1 MKLGIVGLPNVG
13 KSTLF
18 NAITNT
24 KHAQAA
30 NYPFCTIE
38 PNTGIVPV
46 PDKRL
51 DKLCEIWEPDKK
63 TNAVVEFV
71 DIAGLVRGASK
82 GAGLGN
88 KFLGHIRECDAI
100 VHVVRCF
107 DDDNIVHVV
116 DDVNVPVG
124 VDPEGDIDAIDMEL
138 ILSDLEMVQNRI
150 ARQTKA
156 AKTGNK
162 DAKAEL
168 AWLEPLAAWLGEG
181 KSARTFAFDEEDEA
195 QTLARR
201 EMGLLSAKP
210 IIYACNMGEDD
221 LMNGIENNKYFPL
234 VKARA
239 EAEGAGA
246 IPICAK
252 TEEDIA
258 EYSPEEKA
266 AFLAEMG
273 IEASGLDNLI
283 AASYSLLGLI
293 SFLTDGKKECRAWT
307 IKRGTKAPQA
317 AGKIHSDFERGFIRA
332 EVCNFDTLMECGGK
346 MSEVKARGL
355 YRSEGKEYV
364 VQDGD
369 IIEFLF
375 NV

>member
-24 KHAQAA
+24 KNAQAA

-51 DKLCEIWEPDKK
+51 DKLCEIWDPDKK
-63 TNAVVEFV
+63 TNAVIEFV
-71 DIAGLVRGASK
+71 DIAGLVRGAAK

-100 VHVVRCF
+100 VHMVRCF
-107 DDDNIVHVV
+107 DDENIVHVV

-138 ILSDLEMVQNRI
+138 ILSDLEVIQNRI
-150 ARQTKA
+150 TRQTKA

-162 DAKAEL
+162 AAKAEIE
-168 AWLEPLAAWLGEG
+168 WLEPLAAWLGEG
-181 KSARTFAFDEEDEA
+181 KSARTFEFDESDET
-195 QTLARR
+195 QVLALR
-201 EMGLLSAKP
+201 EIGLLSAKP

-221 LMNGIENNKYFPL
+221 LMNGIENNKYYPL
-234 VKARA
+234 VLARA
-239 EAEGAGA
+239 KVEGAEA

-252 TEEDIA
+252 TEVRYRRL
-258 EYSPEEKA
+258 YSRRKGRVP
-266 AFLAEMG
+266 G
-273 IEASGLDNLI
+273 
-283 AASYSLLGLI
+283 
-293 SFLTDGKKECRAWT
+293 
-307 IKRGTKAPQA
+307 
-317 AGKIHSDFERGFIRA
+317 
-332 EVCNFDTLMECGGK
+332 
-346 MSEVKARGL
+346 
-355 YRSEGKEYV
+355 
-364 VQDGD
+364 
-369 IIEFLF
+369 
-375 NV
+375 

>member
-63 TNAVVEFV
+63 TNAVIEFV

-239 EAEGAGA
+239 EDEGAGA

>member
-63 TNAVVEFV
+63 TNAVIEFV

-181 KSARTFAFDEEDEA
+181 KSARTFSFDEDDDA
-195 QTLARR
+195 QVLALR
-201 EMGLLSAKP
+201 EIGLLSAKP

-239 EAEGAGA
+239 DAEGAEA

-258 EYSPEEKA
+258 EYTPEEKA
-266 AFLAEMG
+266 EFLAEMG

-307 IKRGTKAPQA
+307 IKKGTKAPQA

>member
-30 NYPFCTIE
+30 NYPSCTIE

-63 TNAVVEFV
+63 TNAVIEFV

>member
-63 TNAVVEFV
+63 TNAVSEFV

-88 KFLGHIRECDAI
+88 KFLGNIRECDAI

-181 KSARTFAFDEEDEA
+181 KSARTFAFDEEDDA
-195 QTLARR
+195 QILSRR

>member
-63 TNAVVEFV
+63 TNAVIEFV

-88 KFLGHIRECDAI
+88 KFLGNIRECDAI

>member
-24 KHAQAA
+24 KNAQAA

-46 PDKRL
+46 PDQRL
-51 DKLCEIWEPDKK
+51 DKLCEIWDPDKK
-63 TNAVVEFV
+63 TNAVIEFV
-71 DIAGLVRGASK
+71 DIAGLVRGAAK

-138 ILSDLEMVQNRI
+138 ILSDLEVIQNRI
-150 ARQTKA
+150 TRQTKA

-162 DAKAEL
+162 TAKAEL
-168 AWLEPLAAWLGEG
+168 EWLEPLAQWLGEG
-181 KSARTFAFDEEDEA
+181 KSARTFEFDEDDEA
-195 QTLARR
+195 QVLALR
-201 EMGLLSAKP
+201 EIGLLSAKP

-221 LMNGIENNKYFPL
+221 LMNGIETNKYFPL

-239 EAEGAGA
+239 KTEGAEA

-258 EYSPEEKA
+258 EYTPEEKA
-266 AFLAEMG
+266 EFLAEMG

-369 IIEFLF
+369 ITEFLF